1 MGLLLECPFRSA
13 DVVRRVVKGFVMAI
27 KFRRILAAV
36 LGDWSSRLLAMVF
49 AVTIASSV
57 LLSLPQPAQAFNYAR
72 AIMDGE
78 AHPGES
84 FEGDNFSM
92 AKLRRTDL
100 RGANLHNAD
109 LFGAHLEE
117 ADLTGADLTNA
128 SLDSAFLKQTNLT
141 NANLEGAYAINTVVK
156 NVTIDGADFTDVLL
170 DDGILAELCPVARGT
185 NPVTGRDTKETLLC
199 D

>member
-1 MGLLLECPFRSA
+1 
-13 DVVRRVVKGFVMAI
+13 MAI
-27 KFRRILAAV
+27 NFRRILSVV
-36 LGDWSSRLLAMVF
+36 LNRSGWVQRWTGRFGVGLLAV
-49 AVTIASSV
+49 AIAA
-57 LLSLPQPAQAFNYAR
+57 LSLLTRPQPAQAFNYAR
-72 AIMDGE
+72 AIMDSE
-78 AHPGES
+78 AHPGEN

-156 NVTIDGADFTDVLL
+156 NVIIDGADFTDVLL
-170 DDGILAELCPVARGT
+170 DDGILRELCPVAKGT
-185 NPVTGRDTKETLLC
+185 NPVTGRNTKDTLLC